1 MQKPW
6 RDWEGQVIN
15 GEYQLE
21 RYLGGSDRAGVFL
34 TEFGPRK
41 AAIKLIPVDPTSDA
55 ASTERE
61 LSRLNA
67 AAELSHPHLLPILK
81 TGRAKLGDTD
91 LLFVVMQY
99 AEEDLAQILPSRA
112 LTVGEARDVLDPT
125 LEALAYLREKGFVHG
140 RLKPENVMAVGDQ
153 LKLSSDGISR
163 VGEARAAGDGP
174 TEYDAPE
181 IARGE
186 NLAAGDV
193 WSLGVVLVKALTQH
207 FPVWETNIEGEP
219 VLVENLPA
227 PFGDIVR
234 LCLRHDPR
242 ARRSAAEL
250 AARLRQPVTPLP
262 AVPQPK
268 PKAAPPPR
276 QASPAPRKV
285 VPERSNQGAK
295 RPSKIGPYVAV
306 AAALVIVAILTV
318 PRLFRGAPDDSEA
331 ASSSQGQPRVSAQ
344 QKSAPPRQNQPIA
357 ANTEASQSD
366 EKDASAEAAG
376 GTTPVR
382 AVKPEGLLSA
392 AAPAPTPSRERTTRQ
407 RVTAGQV
414 AQQVLPDVP
423 PSARNTIRGRVAV
436 GVRISV
442 DSKGNVTQAELD
454 SPGPSKYFA
463 RLALEAAQQWKFEP
477 PRMEGRGVLS
487 DWLLRFE
494 FTGSGTKVV
503 PRETAP

>member
-21 RYLGGSDRAGVFL
+21 RYLGGADRAGVFL

-55 ASTERE
+55 ATTERE

-67 AAELSHPHLLPILK
+67 GAELSHPHLLPILK
-81 TGRAKLGDTD
+81 TGRAKLDDTD

-112 LTVGEARDVLDPT
+112 LTVGETRDLLDPT
-125 LEALAYLREKGFVHG
+125 LEALAYLRDNGFVHG
-140 RLKPENVMAVGDQ
+140 RLKPANIMAVGDQ

-163 VGEARAAGDGP
+163 VGEARAAGGGP

-186 NLAAGDV
+186 NPAAGDV
-193 WSLGVVLVKALTQH
+193 WSLGVVLVKALTQR
-207 FPVWETNIEGEP
+207 FPVWETNKEGEP

-268 PKAAPPPR
+268 AAPPLR
-276 QASPAPRKV
+276 QAPPAPRKA
-285 VPERSNQGAK
+285 VPERENQPAK

-318 PRLFRGAPDDSEA
+318 PRLFRGGSEDSQA
-331 ASSSQGQPRVSAQ
+331 ASSSQGKPRVSARQ
-344 QKSAPPRQNQPIA
+344 SAPRPQKQPVA

-366 EKDASAEAAG
+366 EKGTSAEAER

-382 AVKPEGLLSA
+382 AVEPEGTFSA
-392 AAPAPTPSRERTTRQ
+392 SAPAPTPSREKTTRG

-423 PSARNTIRGRVAV
+423 PSARNTIRGKVAV

-442 DSKGNVTQAELD
+442 DSSGNVTQAELD

-463 RLALEAAQQWKFEP
+463 RLALEAAQQWKFDP
-477 PRMEGRGVLS
+477 PRMGGRGVLS

-494 FTGSGTKVV
+494 FTGNGTQVV

>member
-1 MQKPW
+1 
-6 RDWEGQVIN
+6 
-15 GEYQLE
+15 
-21 RYLGGSDRAGVFL
+21 
-34 TEFGPRK
+34 
-41 AAIKLIPVDPTSDA
+41 
-55 ASTERE
+55 
-61 LSRLNA
+61 
-67 AAELSHPHLLPILK
+67 LK
-81 TGRAKLGDTD
+81 TGRAKLDDTD

-112 LTVGEARDVLDPT
+112 LTVGEARDLLDPT
-125 LEALAYLREKGFVHG
+125 LEALAYLRDKGFVHG
-140 RLKPENVMAVGDQ
+140 RLKPANIMAVGDQ

-193 WSLGVVLVKALTQH
+193 WSLGVVLVMALTQR
-207 FPVWETNIEGEP
+207 FPVWETNKEGEP

-262 AVPQPK
+262 AAPQ

-276 QASPAPRKV
+276 QAPAAPRKT
-285 VPERSNQGAK
+285 VPERENQRTK

-306 AAALVIVAILTV
+306 AAALAVVAILTV
-318 PRLFRGAPDDSEA
+318 PRLFRGGSDDSQA
-331 ASSSQGQPRVSAQ
+331 ASSSQGRPRVSARRE
-344 QKSAPPRQNQPIA
+344 SAPPRQNQPIA

-366 EKDASAEAAG
+366 EKVASAEAEG

-382 AVKPEGLLSA
+382 AVKPEGLFSA
-392 AAPAPTPSRERTTRQ
+392 SAPAPTPSREKTTRQ

-423 PSARNTIRGRVAV
+423 ASARNTIRGKVAV

>member
-15 GEYQLE
+15 GEYHLE
-21 RYLGGSDRAGVFL
+21 RYLGGSERAGVFL

-55 ASTERE
+55 ATTERE

-81 TGRAKLGDTD
+81 TGRAKLDDTD

-112 LTVGEARDVLDPT
+112 LTVGEARDLLDPT
-125 LEALAYLREKGFVHG
+125 LDTLAYLRDKGFVHG
-140 RLKPENVMAVGDQ
+140 RLKPANIMAVGDQ

-163 VGEARAAGDGP
+163 VGEARAATDGP

-193 WSLGVVLVKALTQH
+193 WSLGVVLVKALTQR
-207 FPVWETNIEGEP
+207 FPVWETNKEGEP

-262 AVPQPK
+262 AAPQPK
-268 PKAAPPPR
+268 AKAAPP
-276 QASPAPRKV
+276 APRKA
-285 VPERSNQGAK
+285 VPERENQRAK
-295 RPSKIGPYVAV
+295 RPSKLGPYVAV
-306 AAALVIVAILTV
+306 AAALVVVAILTV
-318 PRLFRGAPDDSEA
+318 PRMFRGGSDDSQA
-331 ASSSQGQPRVSAQ
+331 ASSSQGQPRASARRE
-344 QKSAPPRQNQPIA
+344 SAPRPQNQPIA
-357 ANTEASQSD
+357 ANTEPSQSD
-366 EKDASAEAAG
+366 EKGASTEAEG

-392 AAPAPTPSRERTTRQ
+392 AAPAPTPSREKTTRQ

-423 PSARNTIRGRVAV
+423 PSARNTIRGKVAV

-442 DSKGNVTQAELD
+442 DSSGNVTQAELD

-477 PRMEGRGVLS
+477 PRMDGRGVLS

-494 FTGSGTKVV
+494 FTGSGTKVI